1 MVRWCSY
8 GCRRKKKKKKK
19 RMRIAETGGDALH
32 RCLRFVGRVAMA
44 RKRDWAKKK
53 KMKKKRER
61 MRAFLIQT
69 RTAPNFRRCCR
80 RVLVVVVV
88 DESNANVVASPSRTK
103 RDLTSRRAEI
113 CSRRSTSRHK
123 AQPRPIHVCT
133 LCIYVLEQTREK
145 CSTRSRTLSEIR
157 TDTRNTMTL
166 ETILIQ
172 SLPIGID
179 LTGLDRTCLY
189 SLVTIDVA

>member
-1 MVRWCSY
+1 MTWICRVVRWCSY
-8 GCRRKKKKKKK
+8 GCRREKKKK
-19 RMRIAETGGDALH
+19 RRRIAETGGDALH

-44 RKRDWAKKK
+44 RKRNWAKKK

-80 RVLVVVVV
+80 RVLMVMVVV

-103 RDLTSRRAEI
+103 RDLTSRRAES

-133 LCIYVLEQTREK
+133 LPYAYMSSNRRE
-145 CSTRSRTLSEIR
+145 
-157 TDTRNTMTL
+157 RNAPL
-166 ETILIQ
+166 AH
-172 SLPIGID
+172 
-179 LTGLDRTCLY
+179 
-189 SLVTIDVA
+189 VH

>member
-1 MVRWCSY
+1 
-8 GCRRKKKKKKK
+8 
-19 RMRIAETGGDALH
+19 MRIAETGGDALH

-44 RKRDWAKKK
+44 RKRNWAKR
-53 KMKKKRER
+53 KMRKKRER

-88 DESNANVVASPSRTK
+88 MVVDESNANVVASPSRTK
-103 RDLTSRRAEI
+103 RDLTSRRAES

-172 SLPIGID
+172 SLPIGND

>member
-8 GCRRKKKKKKK
+8 GCRRKKKK
-19 RMRIAETGGDALH
+19 RVRIAETGGDALH

-44 RKRDWAKKK
+44 RKRNWAKKK
-53 KMKKKRER
+53 KVKKKRER

-80 RVLVVVVV
+80 RGLVVVVMMVV

-103 RDLTSRRAEI
+103 RDLTSRRAES
-113 CSRRSTSRHK
+113 CSRQSTSRHK

-133 LCIYVLEQTREK
+133 FHMHICP
-145 CSTRSRTLSEIR
+145 R
-157 TDTRNTMTL
+157 TDEREML
-166 ETILIQ
+166 H
-172 SLPIGID
+172 SL
-179 LTGLDRTCLY
+179 TYTE
-189 SLVTIDVA
+189 

>member
-1 MVRWCSY
+1 
-8 GCRRKKKKKKK
+8 
-19 RMRIAETGGDALH
+19 MRIAETGGDALH

-44 RKRDWAKKK
+44 RKRNWAKKKK

-61 MRAFLIQT
+61 MLAFLIQT
-69 RTAPNFRRCCR
+69 RTAPNFRRRCR
-80 RVLVVVVV
+80 RGLVVVMVVV

-103 RDLTSRRAEI
+103 RDLTSRRAES

>member
-1 MVRWCSY
+1 
-8 GCRRKKKKKKK
+8 
-19 RMRIAETGGDALH
+19 MRIAETGGDALH

-44 RKRDWAKKK
+44 RKRNWEKRK
-53 KMKKKRER
+53 KMKKKKRER
-61 MRAFLIQT
+61 TRAFFIQT

-80 RVLVVVVV
+80 RVLMVMVVV
-88 DESNANVVASPSRTK
+88 DESNLANVVASPSRTK
-103 RDLTSRRAEI
+103 RDLTSRRAES

-157 TDTRNTMTL
+157 TDMRNTMTL

>member
-1 MVRWCSY
+1 
-8 GCRRKKKKKKK
+8 
-19 RMRIAETGGDALH
+19 MRIAETGGDALH

-44 RKRDWAKKK
+44 RKRNWTKKK
-53 KMKKKRER
+53 KMRKKKRER
-61 MRAFLIQT
+61 MRAFFIQT

-80 RVLVVVVV
+80 RVLVVMVVV

-103 RDLTSRRAEI
+103 RDLTSRRAES

-145 CSTRSRTLSEIR
+145 CSTRSRTLSEIC
-157 TDTRNTMTL
+157 TYTRNTMTL

>member
-1 MVRWCSY
+1 
-8 GCRRKKKKKKK
+8 
-19 RMRIAETGGDALH
+19 MRIAETGGDALH

-44 RKRDWAKKK
+44 RKRNWAKKK
-53 KMKKKRER
+53 KMKKKKRER
-61 MRAFLIQT
+61 IRAFLIQT
-69 RTAPNFRRCCR
+69 RTAPIFRRCCR
-80 RVLVVVVV
+80 RVLMVMVVV
-88 DESNANVVASPSRTK
+88 DESNANGVASPSRTK
-103 RDLTSRRAEI
+103 RDLTSRRAES

-133 LCIYVLEQTREK
+133 LPYLCIYVLEQTREK
-145 CSTRSRTLSEIR
+145 CSPRSRTLSEIR

>member
-1 MVRWCSY
+1 
-8 GCRRKKKKKKK
+8 
-19 RMRIAETGGDALH
+19 MRIAETGGDALH

-44 RKRDWAKKK
+44 RKRNWAKRK
-53 KMKKKRER
+53 KMKKKKRER
-61 MRAFLIQT
+61 MRAFFIQT

-80 RVLVVVVV
+80 RVLMVMVVV
-88 DESNANVVASPSRTK
+88 DESNLANVVASPSRTK
-103 RDLTSRRAEI
+103 RDLTSRRAES

>member
-1 MVRWCSY
+1 MVVGERRRSGCGLLKLVATHSIDVCASWGEWRWHVRVI
-8 GCRRKKKKKKK
+8 GRR
-19 RMRIAETGGDALH
+19 
-32 RCLRFVGRVAMA
+32 GRG
-44 RKRDWAKKK
+44 RR
-53 KMKKKRER
+53 RRRGSECEH
-61 MRAFLIQT
+61 FFIQT

-80 RVLVVVVV
+80 RVLVVVMVVV

-103 RDLTSRRAEI
+103 RDLTSRRAES

>member
-1 MVRWCSY
+1 MVRWYSY
-8 GCRRKKKKKKK
+8 GCRGNKKKK

-44 RKRDWAKKK
+44 RKRNWAKKK
-53 KMKKKRER
+53 KKKKRER
-61 MRAFLIQT
+61 MRAFFHQT
-69 RTAPNFRRCCR
+69 RTAPNFPRCCR
-80 RVLVVVVV
+80 RVLMVMVVV

-103 RDLTSRRAEI
+103 RDLTSRRAES

-133 LCIYVLEQTREK
+133 LCKYVLEQTREK

-157 TDTRNTMTL
+157 TDTRNTITL

>member
-1 MVRWCSY
+1 
-8 GCRRKKKKKKK
+8 
-19 RMRIAETGGDALH
+19 MRIAETGGDALH

-44 RKRDWAKKK
+44 RKRNWAKRKK
-53 KMKKKRER
+53 KKKKRER

-69 RTAPNFRRCCR
+69 RAAPNFRRRCC
-80 RVLVVVVV
+80 RVLVVVVVMVV

-103 RDLTSRRAEI
+103 RDLTSRRAES